1 MVYGFEK
8 RYTMGIQKKATPNRL
23 LNHLLKDLPEG
34 VVVPSA
40 WLLERGISPQLVRK
54 YVASGWLTAL
64 AHGAY
69 ARLAA
74 AVDWQGV
81 VLALQRL
88 AQQPIHVGGLSALNL
103 HGLAHYLP
111 LGGES
116 RVHLWNHGRAL
127 IRLPAWVSS
136 ISLSQQFVFHRQQL
150 FEPAVAGEG
159 LAHVSTRVRDWTLAA
174 SSPERAIL
182 EVLSLVDGT
191 PASFTHAVELFEGLS
206 ALRPALVQPLLEGC
220 TSIKVKRLFLF
231 LVTRQDEPWSRKVK
245 INRVTLGQGKRQ
257 VTRGGRLDVRFSIT
271 VPEQFSV
278 TRR

>member
-1 MVYGFEK
+1 
-8 RYTMGIQKKATPNRL
+8 MGIQKKAVPNRL
-23 LNHLLKDLPEG
+23 LNHLLRDLPEG

-69 ARLAA
+69 ARHAA
-74 AVDWQGV
+74 LSVDWQGV

-116 RVHLWNHGRAL
+116 RIHLWNHGRAL
-127 IRLPAWVSS
+127 ARLPAWVSA

-159 LAHVSTRVRDWTLAA
+159 LAHVSTRVRDWTVTA

-182 EVLSLVDGT
+182 EMLSLVDDT
-191 PASFTHAVELFEGLS
+191 AASFMHAAELFEGLS
-206 ALRPALVQPLLEGC
+206 ALRPALVQQLLEGC

-231 LVTRQDEPWSRKVK
+231 LVTRQDAPWGRKLK

-257 VTRGGRLDVRFSIT
+257 VTCGGRLDVRFSIT
-271 VPEQFSV
+271 VPEPFSV
-278 TRR
+278 TRG

>member
-1 MVYGFEK
+1 
-8 RYTMGIQKKATPNRL
+8 MGIQKKAVPNRL
-23 LNHLLKDLPEG
+23 LNRLLEDLPEG
-34 VVVPSA
+34 VAVPSA
-40 WLLERGISPQLVRK
+40 WLSERGISPQLVRK

-69 ARLAA
+69 SRPASP
-74 AVDWQGV
+74 VNWQGV
-81 VLALQRL
+81 VIALQRL

-111 LGGES
+111 LGGEL
-116 RVHLWNHGRAL
+116 RIHLWNHGRAL
-127 IRLPAWVSS
+127 TRLPAWVSA

-150 FEPAVAGEG
+150 FEAAIAGEG
-159 LAHVSTRVRDWTLAA
+159 LAHLPTRVRDWTLTA

-182 EVLSLVDGT
+182 EVLSLVDDA
-191 PASFTHAVELFEGLS
+191 PASFTHAAELFEGLS
-206 ALRPALVQPLLEGC
+206 ALRPALVQQLLEGC

-231 LVTRQDEPWSRKVK
+231 LVTRQDAPWSRKLK

-257 VTRGGRLDVRFSIT
+257 VTRGGKLNVRFSIT

-278 TRR
+278 TRG

>member
-1 MVYGFEK
+1 MGTQK
-8 RYTMGIQKKATPNRL
+8 RAIPNRL

-40 WLLERGISPQLVRK
+40 WLSERGISPQLVRK

-69 ARLAA
+69 VRHAA
-74 AVDWQGV
+74 LPVDWQGV

-88 AQQPIHVGGLSALNL
+88 AQQPLHVGGLSALNL

-116 RVHLWNHGRAL
+116 RIHLWNHGRGLA
-127 IRLPAWVSS
+127 RLPAWVSA
-136 ISLSQQFVFHRQQL
+136 IALSQQFIFHRQQL
-150 FEPAVAGEG
+150 FEAAIASEGVAH
-159 LAHVSTRVRDWTLAA
+159 LPTRVRDWTLAA

-182 EVLSLVDGT
+182 EVLSLVDDTSAG
-191 PASFTHAVELFEGLS
+191 FTHAAELFEGLS
-206 ALRPALVQPLLEGC
+206 ALRPALVQQLLEGC
-220 TSIKVKRLFLF
+220 ASIKVKRLFLF
-231 LVTRQDEPWSRKVK
+231 LVTRQDAPWSRKLK

-278 TRR
+278 TRG